1 MFAKRAG
8 ILLGVILL
16 SAATGWA
23 DTQDPAIIIRSGVSG
38 GTIHLTPGNLTT
50 TITFPTDPRCFQVML
65 PIPGTS
71 TLVPS
76 MTCNVENNSGVDLY
90 SLTFTIVPAQL
101 PLTLNNTS
109 GFGTWVTNASFTIA
123 TFTFTT
129 PLSSPGELNIDF
141 IGFDPNAPAIG
152 FAATPV
158 PEPASL
164 GLFALGLGGAWIRRK
179 FAPPKG

>member
-1 MFAKRAG
+1 MIKRSLFLLVLCLPGAG
-8 ILLGVILL
+8 A
-16 SAATGWA
+16 SWA
-23 DTQDPAIIIRSGVSG
+23 DTQDPAIIIRSGVGS
-38 GTIHLTPGNLTT
+38 GTIHITPGNFTT
-50 TITFPTDPRCFQVML
+50 TIVFDTDPRCFQVML

-76 MTCNVENNSGVDLY
+76 MTCHVLNTSGVSLT

-109 GFGTWVTNASFTIA
+109 LGTWTSNPGFTLA
-123 TFTFTT
+123 TFTFTN
-129 PLSSPGELNIDF
+129 PLTSPGEFDMDF
-141 IGFDPNAPAIG
+141 IGFDPNAPALG

-164 GLFALGLGGAWIRRK
+164 GLFALGLGGAWVRRRLAIRK
-179 FAPPKG
+179 K